1 MPKTATHSMR
11 IKKGDLVQ
19 VISGRSQKNGGDRGK
34 QGKVIAVYPDT
45 QRVLVEGIN
54 RVTKHEKAGA
64 SARGTRTGGL
74 VHTEAP
80 IHVSNVAVV
89 DPDSKKPTRIKTRDE
104 IKPALRDQFSYGNVM
119 QIPGVVKVVV
129 NMGVGD
135 AAKDSKLIEG
145 AVRDLGAITGQKPVV
160 TKARKSIAQF
170 KLREGMPIGAHT
182 TLRGDRMWEFL

>member
-1 MPKTATHSMR
+1 MATHSMR

-64 SARGTRTGGL
+64 TTRGTRTGGL

-89 DPDSKKPTRIKTRDE
+89 DPDSKKPTRIKTRVE
-104 IKPALRDQFSYGNVM
+104 TVERNGRQKAARVR
-119 QIPGVVKVVV
+119 VAVKS
-129 NMGVGD
+129 D
-135 AAKDSKLIEG
+135 KDL
-145 AVRDLGAITGQKPVV
+145 
-160 TKARKSIAQF
+160 
-170 KLREGMPIGAHT
+170 
-182 TLRGDRMWEFL
+182 

>member
-74 VHTEAP
+74 IHTEAP

-89 DPDSKKPTRIKTRDE
+89 DPDSKKPTRIKTRVE
-104 IKPALRDQFSYGNVM
+104 TVERDGRQKASRIRV
-119 QIPGVVKVVV
+119 
-129 NMGVGD
+129 
-135 AAKDSKLIEG
+135 
-145 AVRDLGAITGQKPVV
+145 AVRSGKDL
-160 TKARKSIAQF
+160 
-170 KLREGMPIGAHT
+170 
-182 TLRGDRMWEFL
+182 

>member
-1 MPKTATHSMR
+1 MATHSMR

-64 SARGTRTGGL
+64 TARGTRTGGL

-89 DPDSKKPTRIKTRDE
+89 DPDSKKPTRIKTRLE
-104 IKPALRDQFSYGNVM
+104 TVERDGRQKANRIRV
-119 QIPGVVKVVV
+119 
-129 NMGVGD
+129 
-135 AAKDSKLIEG
+135 
-145 AVRDLGAITGQKPVV
+145 AVRSGKDL
-160 TKARKSIAQF
+160 
-170 KLREGMPIGAHT
+170 
-182 TLRGDRMWEFL
+182 

>member
-1 MPKTATHSMR
+1 MAKTTISKMK

-89 DPDSKKPTRIKTRDE
+89 DPDSKKPTRIKTRVE
-104 IKPALRDQFSYGNVM
+104 TVERDGRQKASRIRV
-119 QIPGVVKVVV
+119 
-129 NMGVGD
+129 
-135 AAKDSKLIEG
+135 
-145 AVRDLGAITGQKPVV
+145 AVRSGKDL
-160 TKARKSIAQF
+160 
-170 KLREGMPIGAHT
+170 
-182 TLRGDRMWEFL
+182 

>member
-1 MPKTATHSMR
+1 MGTHSMR

-34 QGKVIAVYPDT
+34 QGKVIAVYPDS

-64 SARGTRTGGL
+64 TTRGTRTGGL

-89 DPDSKKPTRIKTRDE
+89 DPDSKKPTRIKTRVE
-104 IKPALRDQFSYGNVM
+104 TVERDGRQKASRIRV
-119 QIPGVVKVVV
+119 
-129 NMGVGD
+129 
-135 AAKDSKLIEG
+135 
-145 AVRDLGAITGQKPVV
+145 AVRSGKDL
-160 TKARKSIAQF
+160 
-170 KLREGMPIGAHT
+170 
-182 TLRGDRMWEFL
+182 

>member
-1 MPKTATHSMR
+1 MATHSMR

-19 VISGRSQKNGGDRGK
+19 VVSGRSQKNGGDRGK

-64 SARGTRTGGL
+64 TARGTRTGGL

-89 DPDSKKPTRIKTRDE
+89 DPDSKKPTRIKTRLE
-104 IKPALRDQFSYGNVM
+104 TVERDGRQKANRIRV
-119 QIPGVVKVVV
+119 
-129 NMGVGD
+129 
-135 AAKDSKLIEG
+135 
-145 AVRDLGAITGQKPVV
+145 AVRSGKDL
-160 TKARKSIAQF
+160 
-170 KLREGMPIGAHT
+170 
-182 TLRGDRMWEFL
+182 

>member
-1 MPKTATHSMR
+1 MATHSNTHSMR

-64 SARGTRTGGL
+64 TARGTRTGGL

-89 DPDSKKPTRIKTRDE
+89 DPDSKKPTRIKTRVE
-104 IKPALRDQFSYGNVM
+104 TVERDGRQKANRVR
-119 QIPGVVKVVV
+119 V
-129 NMGVGD
+129 
-135 AAKDSKLIEG
+135 
-145 AVRDLGAITGQKPVV
+145 AVRSGKDL
-160 TKARKSIAQF
+160 
-170 KLREGMPIGAHT
+170 
-182 TLRGDRMWEFL
+182 

>member
-80 IHVSNVAVV
+80 IHVSNVSVV
-89 DPDSKKPTRIKTRDE
+89 DPDSKKPTRIKTRVE
-104 IKPALRDQFSYGNVM
+104 TVERDGRQKASRIRV
-119 QIPGVVKVVV
+119 
-129 NMGVGD
+129 
-135 AAKDSKLIEG
+135 
-145 AVRDLGAITGQKPVV
+145 AVRSGKDL
-160 TKARKSIAQF
+160 
-170 KLREGMPIGAHT
+170 
-182 TLRGDRMWEFL
+182 

>member
-1 MPKTATHSMR
+1 MGTHSMR

-34 QGKVIAVYPDT
+34 QGKVIAVYPDS

-64 SARGTRTGGL
+64 TARGTRTGGL

-89 DPDSKKPTRIKTRDE
+89 DPDSKKPTRIKTRVE
-104 IKPALRDQFSYGNVM
+104 TVERDGRQKASRIRV
-119 QIPGVVKVVV
+119 
-129 NMGVGD
+129 
-135 AAKDSKLIEG
+135 
-145 AVRDLGAITGQKPVV
+145 AVRSGKDL
-160 TKARKSIAQF
+160 
-170 KLREGMPIGAHT
+170 
-182 TLRGDRMWEFL
+182 